1 MEFEKIKKK
10 LNELDRQFSE
20 LIINQ
25 GAYTMALLAILKEE
39 GLLKDG
45 RFQKLADK
53 YKKQLKDVDE
63 YADFLKIMRK
73 FGGMR

>member
-1 MEFEKIKKK
+1 MELEKIKKK
-10 LNELDRQFSE
+10 LNELDRQFSK

-39 GLLKDG
+39 GLLKG
-45 RFQKLADK
+45 NRFQKLADQ

-63 YADFLKIMRK
+63 YADFLKMMKK
-73 FGGMR
+73 FGGKA